1 VRPTSAARLAA
12 STIVGLIALATAGC
26 GSSADVPSA
35 TKRTLTVLA
44 ASSLTGTFTDLAEQF
59 EGSHPGVQV
68 KLVFD
73 SSATLAQQAVE
84 HAPGDVLATADQK
97 TMDQAKAGGGI
108 KGDAKEFATN
118 VIALAVPKDNPAKI
132 TALSD
137 LDRHGVDYLT
147 CVPTAPCGAA
157 AAALLQQDHVTRKP
171 VSQEVDVKSVLAKV
185 ESGEADAGL
194 VYQTDVT
201 AAGGKVTGIAVPGA
215 ADNPNTYWVAATAG
229 TKNAGLANEWVSYL
243 TGAQGQAVLKTAGF
257 GTIGG

>member
-1 VRPTSAARLAA
+1 VTPTRIRLATVLVA
-12 STIVGLIALATAGC
+12 IALGAAGC
-26 GSSADVPSA
+26 GNSEDVPSA
-35 TKRTLTVLA
+35 SKRTLTVLA

-97 TMDQAKAGGGI
+97 TMDQARTGGGI
-108 KGDAKEFATN
+108 KGDPVEFATN
-118 VIALAVPKDNPAKI
+118 VIALAVPKDNPANI
-132 TALSD
+132 AAVSD

-147 CVPTAPCGAA
+147 CVTTAPCGAA
-157 AAALLQQDHVTRKP
+157 AQALLQQDHITRKP

-201 AAGGKVTGIAVPGA
+201 AAAGKVTGLAVPGA

-229 TKNAGLANEWVSYL
+229 TKDPELADQWIAYL
-243 TGAQGQAVLKTAGF
+243 TGAEGQAVLKTAGF
-257 GTIGG
+257 GTIG

>member
-1 VRPTSAARLAA
+1 MKPRSHVRAAAVLAVA
-12 STIVGLIALATAGC
+12 VAFAAAGC
-26 GSSADVPSA
+26 GNSEDVPTA

-44 ASSLTGTFTDLAEQF
+44 ASSLTGTFTDLATQF

-97 TMDQAKAGGGI
+97 TMDQAKTGGGI
-108 KGDAKEFATN
+108 KGDATEFATN
-118 VIALAVPKDNPAKI
+118 VIALAVPKDNPAGIKAI
-132 TALSD
+132 SD
-137 LDRHGVDYLT
+137 LDRDGVDYLT

-185 ESGEADAGL
+185 QSGEADAGL

-201 AAGGKVTGIAVPGA
+201 AADGKVTGIAVPGA
-215 ADNPNTYWVAATAG
+215 ADNPNTYWIATTADAESSKLASEWIAYLAG
-229 TKNAGLANEWVSYL
+229 AH
-243 TGAQGQAVLKTAGF
+243 GQAVLKNAGF